1 MSVWA
6 LEAHVPSVILMG
18 KPDDHCCCSDADY
31 VHASPYLATS

>member
-18 KPDDHCCCSDADY
+18 NPMITAAALMLTMCM
-31 VHASPYLATS
+31 PPRT